1 MAENR
6 WLIVTGAVVLVLML
20 LIGAFSL
27 GVYVGRHGLSP
38 EGLRYQTVQPAAP
51 ALGEPGGGPAEL
63 PQGLPA
69 GPPDGTGR
77 IRGRSAAGIE
87 LATQEGPRLVE
98 VDQSTQVTD
107 MQGTS
112 LTLADLQRGDIVAVY
127 GRIAFGDGQRLIA
140 TLIVRLPPR
149 LPTQP

>member
-1 MAENR
+1 MVENR

-27 GVYVGRHGLSP
+27 GVYIGRHGLSP
-38 EGLRYQTVQPAAP
+38 EGLRYQPAQPAVPAP
-51 ALGEPGGGPAEL
+51 VGPGGGPAEL

-69 GPPDGTGR
+69 GPPDATGR
-77 IRGRSAAGIE
+77 IRGRSAQGIE
-87 LATQEGPRLVE
+87 LATQDGPRLVE
-98 VDQSTQVTD
+98 VDQNTQVMD

-127 GRIAFGDGQRLIA
+127 GRIATGDGRRLIA
-140 TLIVRLPPR
+140 TLIMRLPPS
-149 LPTQP
+149 PPAQP